1 MCFYVLSTVRF
12 YEVWD
17 GFWNL
22 YMLLYTWHLPL
33 KKIKIHQHNH
43 RLSQAHNK
51 HGTSFLLICVANLTL
66 FSSNVNRL
74 TLKSWAMTIKWP
86 NNCRPWAQCR
96 HARHCEVCTHVGS
109 SSQSTC
115 CQGLRVPAEGTE
127 KQQARVQSFRRDRE
141 TNVWIDRSSRW
152 RACARVTD
160 NHMARA
166 RVRVRYYWWNQHE
179 ARL

>member
-96 HARHCEVCTHVGS
+96 HATARYARTLGHS
-109 SSQSTC
+109 
-115 CQGLRVPAEGTE
+115 
-127 KQQARVQSFRRDRE
+127 ARVLVVRGCVCRPKGQRNSRHGSNRSPSAPLFFFSYTRNE
-141 TNVWIDRSSRW
+141 TPS
-152 RACARVTD
+152 C
-160 NHMARA
+160 
-166 RVRVRYYWWNQHE
+166 
-179 ARL
+179 